1 MHRVLPVELVSI
13 WCLWVMMPSRTVC
26 YAARASTQQ
35 QLVPLPQPRVWI
47 VKLADSRRIL
57 AMQQDQTARYV
68 VLASTRRK
76 KGRHMQAPA

>member
-1 MHRVLPVELVSI
+1 MRHVLPVELVSI
-13 WCLWVMMPSRTVC
+13 WCQQVTMLSRTVC
-26 YAARASTQQ
+26 YAARASTRQ
-35 QLVPLPQPRVWI
+35 QLVPLPQPRAWI